1 MLRTPGVA
9 HVKTHAHNIDAAST
23 GLPPKRLA
31 STALKAC
38 VRMYPWKKAPKT
50 KPSSVFD
57 QPNSVYMVAL
67 LRKIVVFAL
76 CGIRFAGGA
85 AATLML
91 TRIA

>member
-1 MLRTPGVA
+1 
-9 HVKTHAHNIDAAST
+9 
-23 GLPPKRLA
+23 
-31 STALKAC
+31 
-38 VRMYPWKKAPKT
+38 MYPWKKAPKT